1 MTAELQNRTKTSSPV
16 RRDHAG
22 RDSMRR
28 HLPGSGPAG
37 EDLLVARRFSMRIQ
51 LRIIA
56 GDTRVISGNEIPR
69 FDKRRGRPETI
80 GFAFAEV
87 RTALAGIQER
97 LITVWTRFA
106 AFPENQLL
114 NGQINC
120 SESRIVV
127 VAHVADVA
135 QQSDPFAVRRDDH
148 RFRMEI
154 SDLRDRIAEAVHRS
168 GRVAFLPRLP
178 VQAEVSLIAR
188 SIPHRSGSD
197 VVGAVSR
204 RVLETAD
211 TAALK
216 IEKHGSIEIT
226 VFTAFDGFTGVPQA
240 EDDSGAVCRERVAQT
255 NQHGGAVEAS
265 GHALNIETLAF
276 RPQILVLI
284 PMGSDASAEV
294 RLGYSRHYGVV
305 TKGSQF
311 RLVV

>member
-1 MTAELQNRTKTSSPV
+1 MQFAGMNRANAFNV
-16 RRDHAG
+16 
-22 RDSMRR
+22 
-28 HLPGSGPAG
+28 G
-37 EDLLVARRFSMRIQ
+37 EPNASLISASVLSMRIQ

-56 GDTRVISGNEIPR
+56 GDPRVISGNEIPR

-97 LITVWTRFA
+97 LITVRTRSA

-114 NGQINC
+114 NGQLDR

-127 VAHVADVA
+127 VAHVAVVA

-154 SDLRDRIAEAVHRS
+154 SDLRDCIAEAVHRS
-168 GRVAFLPRLP
+168 GRVAFLPRPP
-178 VQAEVSLIAR
+178 VQAEVPLIAR

-211 TAALK
+211 AAALK
-216 IEKHGSIEIT
+216 IKKHGHR
-226 VFTAFDGFTGVPQA
+226 QA
-240 EDDSGAVCRERVAQT
+240 ISASWEWQDRC
-255 NQHGGAVEAS
+255 EAW
-265 GHALNIETLAF
+265 
-276 RPQILVLI
+276 
-284 PMGSDASAEV
+284 
-294 RLGYSRHYGVV
+294 
-305 TKGSQF
+305 
-311 RLVV
+311 